1 MRTPISSAPADAAAR
16 ERLIEAAW
24 EVFGTCNLEGAT
36 TRQLAER
43 AGVNQAAIPY
53 YFGGKE
59 GLYRAAVES
68 VVEHMKSRMLP
79 AVEEIRNAM
88 GSRSALT
95 PTRAVELIKRV
106 MTTFIHVVLETQSAA
121 TWARIV
127 IREQMQPTDAF
138 EIVYEGQ
145 VRHIHEALAT
155 LIAVVLKRKPTDPVV
170 LLKTHMLVGQLLIFL
185 AGRETARRRLGW
197 KCYTPAEAQQ
207 VEAVLMDNIERLFG
221 DARAKRKTN
230 QPHRRRTTATS

>member
-1 MRTPISSAPADAAAR
+1 MTAPVVAPATDPAAR

-24 EVFGTCNLEGAT
+24 EIFGNCNLEGAT

-68 VVEHMKSRMLP
+68 IVTHMRERMLP
-79 AVEEIRNAM
+79 AVEGIRQDAAS
-88 GSRSALT
+88 GLSPA
-95 PTRAVELIKRV
+95 RAVALIKRI
-106 MTTFIHVVLETQSAA
+106 MQTFVHVVLETQSAA
-121 TWARIV
+121 TWARV
-127 IREQMQPTDAF
+127 IMREQMQPTDAF
-138 EIVYEGQ
+138 DVIYEGQ
-145 VRHIHEALAT
+145 VRHIHEALAR
-155 LIAVVLKRKPTDPVV
+155 LIAVVLKKKQSDPFVV
-170 LLKTHMLVGQLLIFL
+170 LKTHTLIGQLLIFL

-207 VEAVLMDNIERLFG
+207 VEAVILDNIDLLFG
-221 DARAKRKTN
+221 GKPRVRRPARPATPRRGRK
-230 QPHRRRTTATS
+230 S